1 MLGLDLKVRSFFFD
15 FVVGPKSALEP
26 KAAGA
31 VTLTWPMYLPVVE
44 VGGRIM
50 RDGRDVMV
58 PRPST
63 VCIAGVVQGGMG

>member
-1 MLGLDLKVRSFFFD
+1 
-15 FVVGPKSALEP
+15 VGRAIPKSALEP

-50 RDGRDVMV
+50 SDGRDVKV

-63 VCIAGVVQGGMG
+63 VCFAGVGEGGMG